1 MPPVA
6 RIFFALALFAVSLLV
21 LNAVLGFFGGD
32 YNATMRRLQES
43 ARQMEAV
50 TRAPGSSAEEREA
63 ARERLEELVRQSRP
77 ARNWTTA
84 HRLLGVAAALVT
96 VLVNSITVTYFIGTA
111 RWCRE
116 VVETYQLDPELAERS
131 DRLKRRSFPWSAIGI
146 LIVIGLVALGAL
158 SDPGANVR
166 QSEQWVMPH
175 YLLAIIGILVIGYAF
190 LRQVVAIGANYE
202 VIEQILNDVQ
212 RIRSDRGLE
221 TAVRGQG
228 LGDGA
233 LEE

>member
-1 MPPVA
+1 MA
-6 RIFFALALFAVSLLV
+6 RIFFALALFAVSLLT

-32 YNATMRRLQES
+32 YNATMRRLQQA
-43 ARQMEAV
+43 ARELETV
-50 TRAPGSSAEEREA
+50 TRAPGSDAEERAA
-63 ARERLEELVRQSRP
+63 AREHLEQLVRDSRP

-116 VVETYQLDPELAERS
+116 VVDTYDLDPELAERS
-131 DRLKRRSFPWSAIGI
+131 DRWKRRSFPWSALGI
-146 LIVIGLVALGAL
+146 LLVIALVALGAL

-166 QSEQWVMPH
+166 HSEQWVMPH
-175 YLLAIIGILVIGYAF
+175 YLLAIVSIVIISYSF
-190 LRQVVAIGANYE
+190 LRQVVAIGGNYE
-202 VIEQILNDVQ
+202 VIEQILSDVQ
-212 RIRSDRGLE
+212 QIRSDRGLE

-228 LGDGA
+228 SGA
-233 LEE
+233 RGQERH